1 MSPAAAY
8 TRKQCSDQRVC
19 LRIATV
25 LIFSTVKTHSYSGY
39 CDDIL
44 NTEHSLDFNEMD

>member
-1 MSPAAAY
+1 MRSMCHRLPR
-8 TRKQCSDQRVC
+8 THVNSDERVC

-25 LIFSTVKTHSYSGY
+25 LMFSAVKTHSF